1 MISMG
6 IGDFC
11 RFRISGGC
19 PGIRSVGRKVIDDK
33 NGPGAL
39 RIKLMREARK
49 AIGAKQKVWQLGV
62 KDFPGEYRN
71 HF

>member
-6 IGDFC
+6 IDDFC

-19 PGIRSVGRKVIDDK
+19 PGIKSGGRPAVDDK
-33 NGPGAL
+33 NGPDAL
-39 RIKLMREARK
+39 RIKLKKEARW
-49 AIGAKQKVWQLGV
+49 AAGAKQKVWQLGV
-62 KDFPGEYRN
+62 EDFGDFQN